1 MSRAALWRLLAQ
13 VKIPLLMIALVVV
26 LIVFSLAANDRRQC
40 REACL
45 KAGHADYSYK
55 REWFGEATCDCVTRD
70 GRTVAAP
77 QATR

>member
-1 MSRAALWRLLAQ
+1 MAHAALWRLLSQ
-13 VKIPLLMIALVVV
+13 VKIPILMITLVVV

-45 KAGHADYSYK
+45 KAGHADYSYT
-55 REWFGEATCDCVTRD
+55 RERFGEATCDCITRD

-77 QATR
+77 QTTR

>member
-1 MSRAALWRLLAQ
+1 VLA
-13 VKIPLLMIALVVV
+13 
-26 LIVFSLAANDRRQC
+26 LAADDRRQC

-55 REWFGEATCDCVTRD
+55 HERFAGATCDCITRD

-77 QATR
+77 QAGR

>member
-1 MSRAALWRLLAQ
+1 MSHAALWRLLSQ
-13 VKIPLLMIALVVV
+13 IKIPILMIALVVV
-26 LIVFSLAANDRRQC
+26 LVVFALAANDRRQC

-55 REWFGEATCDCVTRD
+55 RERFGDATCDCITRD

>member
-1 MSRAALWRLLAQ
+1 MSHAALWRLLSQ
-13 VKIPLLMIALVVV
+13 VKIPILMIALVVV
-26 LIVFSLAANDRRQC
+26 LVVFALAANDRRQC

-55 REWFGEATCDCVTRD
+55 RERFGDATCDCITRD

>member
-1 MSRAALWRLLAQ
+1 MSHAAFWRLLSQ
-13 VKIPLLMIALVVV
+13 VKIPLLMIVLVVV
-26 LIVFSLAANDRRQC
+26 LIVFTLAANDRRQC

-55 REWFGEATCDCVTRD
+55 RERFGEATCDCITRD

-77 QATR
+77 QGTR

>member
-1 MSRAALWRLLAQ
+1 MAHAALWRLLSQ
-13 VKIPLLMIALVVV
+13 VKIPILMITLVVV

-55 REWFGEATCDCVTRD
+55 RERFGEATCDCITRD

-77 QATR
+77 QTTR

>member
-1 MSRAALWRLLAQ
+1 MAHAALWRLLSQ
-13 VKIPLLMIALVVV
+13 VKIPILMITLVVV

-55 REWFGEATCDCVTRD
+55 RERFGEAMCDCITRD

-77 QATR
+77 QTTR

>member
-1 MSRAALWRLLAQ
+1 MSHAALWRLLSQ
-13 VKIPLLMIALVVV
+13 VKIPILMFALVIV
-26 LIVFSLAANDRRQC
+26 LTVFALAANDRRQC

-55 REWFGEATCDCVTRD
+55 RERFGDATCDCITRD

-77 QATR
+77 QTRR

>member
-1 MSRAALWRLLAQ
+1 MSHAALWRLLSQ

-26 LIVFSLAANDRRQC
+26 LIVFALAANDRRQC

-45 KAGHADYSYK
+45 KAGHPDYSYTGE
-55 REWFGEATCDCVTRD
+55 RFGDATCDCITRD

>member
-1 MSRAALWRLLAQ
+1 MSAPDLWRLLSQA
-13 VKIPLLMIALVVV
+13 KIPLLMAALVAVLVV
-26 LIVFSLAANDRRQC
+26 LALAADDRRQC

-55 REWFGEATCDCVTRD
+55 HERFAGATCDCITRD

-77 QATR
+77 QAGR

>member
-1 MSRAALWRLLAQ
+1 MSHAALWRLLSQ
-13 VKIPLLMIALVVV
+13 VKIPLLMIVLVVV
-26 LIVFSLAANDRRQC
+26 LIVFTLAANDRRQC

-55 REWFGEATCDCVTRD
+55 RERFGDATCDCITRD

>member
-1 MSRAALWRLLAQ
+1 MSHSNTWRLLSQAK
-13 VKIPLLMIALVVV
+13 VPILMAALVVLLV
-26 LIVFSLAANDRRQC
+26 VFALAANDRREC

-55 REWFGEATCDCVTRD
+55 WERFGEPTCDCITRD

-77 QATR
+77 PTGR

>member
-1 MSRAALWRLLAQ
+1 MSRAALWRLLSQ

-55 REWFGEATCDCVTRD
+55 RERFGEATCDCITRD